1 MLVSLLLRGELDQQT
16 TPLRAGSP
24 EIPVIEIPEQATDA
38 ADRRVAELIAAL
50 RPETDQRKRDHAAQV
65 LMNIG
70 PPAVEPLVMA
80 LKNADRSTKV
90 HIVRILGVI
99 KDRRSV
105 YPLAECLRHQES
117 EVRKSAAEALG
128 KIGDPRARLGLMK
141 AQRDREPAVRAAVKR
156 ALERLQDGQ

>member
-1 MLVSLLLRGELDQQT
+1 
-16 TPLRAGSP
+16 
-24 EIPVIEIPEQATDA
+24 
-38 ADRRVAELIAAL
+38 
-50 RPETDQRKRDHAAQV
+50 
-65 LMNIG
+65 
-70 PPAVEPLVMA
+70 
-80 LKNADRSTKV
+80 V

-141 AQRDREPAVRAAVKR
+141 AQRDKEPAVRAAVKR